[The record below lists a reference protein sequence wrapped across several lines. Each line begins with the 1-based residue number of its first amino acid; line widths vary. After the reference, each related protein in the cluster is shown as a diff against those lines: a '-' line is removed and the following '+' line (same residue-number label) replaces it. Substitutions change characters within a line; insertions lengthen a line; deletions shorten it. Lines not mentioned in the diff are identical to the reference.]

1 MVRSARPDG
10 ADGQQSLG
18 DLVAG
23 AAKDMSQL
31 VRYEISLA
39 KSELKMDARRIGIA
53 AALAVV
59 GLFVGCLLVVL
70 LCFAFAYGLAAAG
83 IWLWAAFLIVAG
95 ACLLLIG
102 LAGLIAYGR
111 VRKVTGMK
119 MTRKTVVDDM
129 SMLRRSEPSPNGSG
143 PAIANP
149 EASLGTG
156 RPAPRFPRVRNRK
169 GQGMPA
175 EPVIQISGPWSHRSV
190 TANGTR
196 FHVASMGDGPLVL
209 LLHGFPEFWWTWR
222 HQLVALA
229 DAGYRAVA
237 VDLRGY
243 GGSDKPPRGYD
254 LMTAAA
260 DIAGLI
266 RALGEANAV
275 VVGPRLGRP
284 DRVDAGRLLP

>member
-53 AALAVV
+53 AALAVI

-70 LCFAFAYGLAAAG
+70 LCFAFAFGLAAAG
-83 IWLWAAFLIVAG
+83 IWLWASFLIVAG
-95 ACLLLIG
+95 TCLVLIG

-119 MTRKTVVDDM
+119 MTRKTVVDDI
-129 SMLRRSEPSPNGSG
+129 SMLRRSESSANGSG

-149 EASLGTG
+149 EVSLGAG
-156 RPAPRFPRVRNRK
+156 AHPEIPARP
-169 GQGMPA
+169 
-175 EPVIQISGPWSHRSV
+175 
-190 TANGTR
+190 
-196 FHVASMGDGPLVL
+196 
-209 LLHGFPEFWWTWR
+209 
-222 HQLVALA
+222 
-229 DAGYRAVA
+229 
-237 VDLRGY
+237 
-243 GGSDKPPRGYD
+243 
-254 LMTAAA
+254 
-260 DIAGLI
+260 
-266 RALGEANAV
+266 
-275 VVGPRLGRP
+275 
-284 DRVDAGRLLP
+284 